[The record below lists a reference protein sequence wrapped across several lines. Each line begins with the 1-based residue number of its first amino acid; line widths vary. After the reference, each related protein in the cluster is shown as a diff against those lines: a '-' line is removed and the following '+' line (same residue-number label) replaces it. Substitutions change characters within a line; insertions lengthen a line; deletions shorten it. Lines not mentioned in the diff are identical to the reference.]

1 MKKVIQQRTN
11 LLEDFFETNPEDVS
25 YGEGNIIKMPV
36 TNTKDLN
43 TFIHVVCEKR
53 GVDPENIKLML
64 GVGGGQGKLAIV
76 PNNEMLRTCQRA
88 QVSSV
93 AWS

>member
-1 MKKVIQQRTN
+1 MWCAKK
-11 LLEDFFETNPEDVS
+11 
-25 YGEGNIIKMPV
+25 K
-36 TNTKDLN
+36 
-43 TFIHVVCEKR
+43 

-64 GVGGGQGKLAIV
+64 GVDGGQGKLAIV

-93 AWS
+93 AWSSDELIRFRKTIQILRRDGYHPLNDQIMRSI